1 MFLKKQVISWPCVV
15 LALAAAGS
23 AAAEPSIGP
32 KADTK
37 AVTTTTSTTITL
49 KQAFDAAWQR
59 QPEALSQQARFD
71 AAAAQ
76 QQVAARWTAE
86 PVALELSTKTDRLNQ
101 NLGRDETSVGLSIP
115 LWLWGERSRTVAVAD
130 AQVRAAASRV
140 RAAQLRTA
148 AQVREAYWAWQRAH
162 VDYGLAGDLLSHTQ
176 QLAQD
181 VAKRVRAGDMARA
194 DQHQADGALAGA
206 QVALAEATSALAS
219 ASQRLRALTGLVPQ
233 SVAPTAA
240 PTAVKTPVGSA
251 AGSIAGAE
259 PVPTVPTDSATLDA
273 RHPAVV
279 ELQDSAE
286 VAQRSAELAQ
296 VQTRA
301 NPELTLATSRDRGQ
315 LDEAYQHS
323 ITLGIR
329 IPLGSDSRNQGK
341 RASAQ
346 ADAIEAEAALH
357 VERERLQGEAEA
369 ARVGLASAQTQLQAS
384 QQRAQ
389 LARESRAFFQKSYR
403 MGETDLPT
411 RLRIERDASDAERQA
426 ARAGIDLAAAQSS
439 LRQTL
444 GLLPE

>member
-1 MFLKKQVISWPCVV
+1 MFRRNQVIWWPCAV
-15 LALAAAGS
+15 LVLAAAGN
-23 AAAEPSIGP
+23 AAAEPGVDP
-32 KADTK
+32 KV
-37 AVTTTTSTTITL
+37 VTTTTL

-59 QPEALSQQARFD
+59 QPEAQSQQARQD
-71 AAAAQ
+71 AATAQ
-76 QQVAARWTAE
+76 QQAASRWTAE
-86 PVALELSTKTDRLNQ
+86 PVSLELSAKTDRLNQ
-101 NLGRDETSVGLSIP
+101 NLGRDESSVGISLP
-115 LWLWGERSRTVAVAD
+115 LWLPGERSRSVAVAD
-130 AQVRAAASRV
+130 AQARAAASRV

-148 AQVREAYWAWQRAH
+148 AQVREAYWAWQRASMDH
-162 VDYGLAGDLLSHTQ
+162 GLAGEMLGHAQ

-181 VAKRVRAGDMARA
+181 VAKRVRAGDLARA

-206 QVALAEATSALAS
+206 QVALAEATGALAS
-219 ASQRLRALTGLVPQ
+219 AAQRLRALTGLVPQ
-233 SVAPTAA
+233 SPSSTPLATPSG
-240 PTAVKTPVGSA
+240 AV
-251 AGSIAGAE
+251 AGAE
-259 PVPTVPTDSATLDA
+259 RMPITPASAAAVDTN
-273 RHPAVV
+273 HPALA

-286 VAQRSAELAQ
+286 VAQRSEELAQ

-329 IPLGSDSRNQGK
+329 FPLGSDSRNTAK

-346 ADAIEAEAALH
+346 ADAIEAEAALR
-357 VERERLQGEAEA
+357 VERERLQGELEA
-369 ARVGLASAQTQLQAS
+369 ARVGLVSAKTQLEAS

-411 RLRIERDASDAERQA
+411 RLRIEREAMDAERQA
-426 ARAGIDLAAAQSS
+426 ARSHLDLAAAQST

>member
-1 MFLKKQVISWPCVV
+1 MFRNNQVISWPCVV

-23 AAAEPSIGP
+23 AAAEPGVVP
-32 KADTK
+32 KTDPK
-37 AVTTTTSTTITL
+37 AVTTATATTTL

-130 AQVRAAASRV
+130 AQARAAASRV
-140 RAAQLRTA
+140 QAAQLRTA

-162 VDYGLAGDLLSHTQ
+162 MDHGLAGELLGHAQ
-176 QLAQD
+176 QLSQD
-181 VAKRVRAGDMARA
+181 VAKRVRAGDLARA

-233 SVAPTAA
+233 SPAPTAT
-240 PTAVKTPVGSA
+240 PTAVQTPVGSA

-259 PVPTVPTDSATLDA
+259 PVPTVPTDSATLNA

-329 IPLGSDSRNQGK
+329 IPLGSDSRNNAK

-346 ADAIEAEAALH
+346 ADAIEAEAALR
-357 VERERLQGEAEA
+357 VERERLQGEVEA

-411 RLRIERDASDAERQA
+411 RLRIERDASDAERQT

>member
-1 MFLKKQVISWPCVV
+1 MFRRNQVIWWPCAVLV
-15 LALAAAGS
+15 LAVAGN
-23 AAAEPSIGP
+23 AVAEPGVDP
-32 KADTK
+32 KVVA
-37 AVTTTTSTTITL
+37 TTTL

-59 QPEALSQQARFD
+59 QPEALSQQMRQD
-71 AAAAQ
+71 AALAQ
-76 QQVAARWTAE
+76 QQAATSWTAE

-101 NLGRDETSVGLSIP
+101 NLGRDETVAGISVP
-115 LWLWGERSRTVAVAD
+115 LWLPGERSRSVAVAD
-130 AQVRAAASRV
+130 AQARAVASRV

-162 VDYGLAGDLLSHTQ
+162 MDHGLAGEQLGHAQ

-181 VAKRVRAGDMARA
+181 VAKRVRAGDLARA
-194 DQHQADGALAGA
+194 DQHQADGTLAGA
-206 QVALAEATSALAS
+206 QVALAEATAALAT
-219 ASQRLRALTGLVPQ
+219 ATQRLRALTGVVPQ
-233 SVAPTAA
+233 PPSPSPTTTA
-240 PTAVKTPVGSA
+240 TAVATPLGAV
-251 AGSIAGAE
+251 AGSVAGAE
-259 PVPTVPTDSATLDA
+259 PMPAVPADSAAPDA
-273 RHPAVV
+273 RHPAVA

-329 IPLGSDSRNQGK
+329 IPLGSDSRNTAK

-346 ADAIEAEAALH
+346 ADAMEAEVALRM
-357 VERERLQGEAEA
+357 ERERLQGEVEA
-369 ARVGLASAQTQLQAS
+369 ARVGLASAQTQWQAA

-403 MGETDLPT
+403 MGESDLPT
-411 RLRIERDASDAERQA
+411 RLRIEREAMDAERQA
-426 ARAGIDLAAAQSS
+426 ARSHIDLAAAQSA